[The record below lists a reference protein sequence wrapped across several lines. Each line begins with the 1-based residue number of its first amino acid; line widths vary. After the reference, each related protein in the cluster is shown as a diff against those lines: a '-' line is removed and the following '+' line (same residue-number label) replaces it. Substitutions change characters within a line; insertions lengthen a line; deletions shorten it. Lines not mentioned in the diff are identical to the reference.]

1 MDNQQI
7 VIIVEIEDVPLH
19 TDDHPYC
26 NDLTCPCHASMHD
39 GDIFSD
45 FWMTDVEIYQGL

>member
-7 VIIVEIEDVPLH
+7 AWIVNMEEVPLH
-19 TDDHPYC
+19 TDDRPYC
-26 NDLTCPCHASMHD
+26 EDATCPCHADHD
-39 GDIFSD
+39 SIFAD